1 MKKIISLLTIFSIV
15 FLNTQMVQATPTSDI
30 SNSIMKKY
38 DLQTVQS
45 TPKEIQ
51 PLSVANEKELE
62 KLLNELDKAYK
73 AAPTSDSQ
81 SQNFLQSTRVVNNK
95 TLTHHET
102 IFSLSNIGGKIVS
115 NVNYTYLDSTSAL

>member
-1 MKKIISLLTIFSIV
+1 
-15 FLNTQMVQATPTSDI
+15 MVQATPTSDI

-62 KLLNELDKAYK
+62 KLLNELDN
-73 AAPTSDSQ
+73 S
-81 SQNFLQSTRVVNNK
+81 K
-95 TLTHHET
+95 TLFIKKT
-102 IFSLSNIGGKIVS
+102 F
-115 NVNYTYLDSTSAL
+115 NYYHLWRYYNDF